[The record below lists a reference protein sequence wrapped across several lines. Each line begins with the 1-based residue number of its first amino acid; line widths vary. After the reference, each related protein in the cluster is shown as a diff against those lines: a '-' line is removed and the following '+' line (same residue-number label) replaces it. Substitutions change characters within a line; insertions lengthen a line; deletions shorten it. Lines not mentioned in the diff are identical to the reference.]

1 MPAKRTMPLPRSPHT
16 RRRTAL
22 GWAGLALAGALVCA
36 APASARSVE
45 EDKSFLDGLSKTHIL
60 PRIDALA
67 AAAADL
73 SARLDGF
80 CAAPDAAGL
89 ERAREGFN
97 GAMDAWMSAQ
107 HLRPGPLLLHLR
119 NERIA
124 FWPERRG
131 IVARQ
136 LGQLLNGTTPVS
148 AEAIAKQS
156 AAVQGLTALE
166 RLLWDTDLTPA
177 RFAGENARR
186 CEVATAIGRNV
197 ATVTGE
203 VRNEW
208 HALAPALV
216 RGEATSVGQ
225 NAGDAV
231 GNLYSSLV
239 TASQIVT
246 DQKLLAPMGTSIDE
260 AKPAVAESLR
270 SGRTMRNVTLN
281 LQAMGAMVAGENG
294 GPGFVSLIPGTAE
307 GKAAAAAAT
316 AAFADAAKAA
326 AAVPAPFERTI
337 GETRPRQV
345 AEAALKAVKT
355 ARDALTQKLPP
366 LIGITLGFNEL
377 DGD

>member
-1 MPAKRTMPLPRSPHT
+1 MPLPPSLPL
-16 RRRTAL
+16 RRRIAAT
-22 GWAGLALAGALVCA
+22 LAGAVLAGTLASA
-36 APASARSVE
+36 APAAARNVE

-67 AAAADL
+67 AAGAAL
-73 SARLDGF
+73 ATRLDGF

-89 ERAREGFN
+89 ERARDGFN
-97 GAMDAWMSAQ
+97 GAMDAWMNAQ

-136 LGQLLNGTTPVS
+136 LGLLLGGTTPVT
-148 AEAIAKQS
+148 AESIAKQS

-166 RLLWDTDLTPA
+166 RLLWDTDVSPA
-177 RFAGENARR
+177 RFTGDNARR
-186 CEVATAIGRNV
+186 CAVATAIGRNV
-197 ATVTGE
+197 AAVTEE
-203 VRNEW
+203 VKAEW
-208 HALAPALV
+208 HELTPALV

-225 NAGDAV
+225 NATDAV

-239 TASQIVT
+239 TAVQIVT
-246 DQKLLAPMGTSIDE
+246 DQKLLAPMGPGAAD

-294 GPGFVSLIPGTAE
+294 GPGFVSLIPATAE
-307 GKAAAAAAT
+307 GKAAAGTAT

-326 AAVPAPFERTI
+326 TAVPAPFERTI
-337 GETRPRQV
+337 SEAKPR
-345 AEAALKAVKT
+345 AAADAALKAVKA
-355 ARDALTQKLPP
+355 ARDVLTQKLPP